1 MRRKERFERVSEK
14 KEWNGLKQEQVMIIG
29 AGPCG
34 LSVGVE
40 LKKAGIDA
48 LLIDK
53 GPLVHSIYRY
63 PTYLV
68 FHSTPERLEI
78 GDIPFVTPNE
88 KPTRLEALTYYR
100 TVAERYQLRIH
111 PYEEVHAIA
120 GRAGAFRVSSTDR
133 HGEQQEYVCKQV
145 VIATGYFD
153 NPNRLG
159 VPGEGLPKV
168 HNRYTEAHPYA
179 GMKVAIVGA
188 NNSAVDAALEL
199 QRAGAEVTVISRKPE
214 LSSHVKAWT
223 RPVFESK
230 VNQGLIRM
238 LYSARVVEIAERWI
252 TVERNGERERL
263 ENDFVLTL
271 IGFRP
276 DRKLLLAAGVRV
288 DEETDVPV
296 HDPETMETNVPGI
309 YLAGVIAA
317 GKHANAIFIEN
328 GRHHGKLIAEH
339 IKQQADRC

>member
-1 MRRKERFERVSEK
+1 
-14 KEWNGLKQEQVMIIG
+14 LKQEQVIIIG

-34 LSVGVE
+34 LSAGVE

-63 PTYLV
+63 PTYLI

-78 GDIPFVTPNE
+78 GEIPFITPNE

-111 PYEEVHAIA
+111 TYEEVEAVVREA
-120 GRAGAFRVSSTDR
+120 GSFRVSSTNR
-133 HGEQQEYVCKQV
+133 HGERQDYVSQHV

-159 VPGEGLPKV
+159 VPGEQLSKV
-168 HNRYTEAHPYA
+168 HTRYTEAHPYA

-230 VNQGLIRM
+230 VNQGAIGM
-238 LYSARVVEIAERWI
+238 LYNAQVVEIAERWI
-252 TVERNGERERL
+252 WVEQNGKRVQL

-296 HDPETMETNVPGI
+296 HHPETMETNVPGI

-328 GRHHGKLIAEH
+328 GRHHGRFIADH
-339 IKQQADRC
+339 IRQQAGRH